1 MSALAVTNAFV
12 AGTNIVASQ
21 MNANFTDVVTWA
33 TQTPTLSTS
42 GSATTVSG
50 TLSVTEAATFD
61 ALATFKAHVKISHD
75 LGTSGSIYW
84 EGATDNDFETYLQAT
99 DPTADRTITLPNAS
113 GTVSLAGDGN
123 ASSILSNSVFN

>member
-1 MSALAVTNAFV
+1 MAALAVTNAFV

-21 MNANFTDVVTWA
+21 MNANFTDVVAWA

-50 TLSVTEAATFD
+50 TLVVTE
-61 ALATFKAHVKISHD
+61 LATFSDQIYLNGSNQELVYEGS
-75 LGTSGSIYW
+75 TSDAY
-84 EGATDNDFETYLQAT
+84 ETFLRAR
-99 DPTADRTITLPNAS
+99 DATADRLIYLPDAA

-123 ASSILSNSVFN
+123 ASDIISNSVFN